1 MLNLNFHPA
10 PMQYQK
16 LPPKFWADLQKL
28 TAKCILRSW
37 FGSVS
42 IALSIAAATTV
53 ATVQITQQPA
63 NASTITSWQF
73 DPATNQ
79 LEITL
84 PEGTTPTYS
93 LLNPSQ
99 IAVDLPNTTIGVD
112 VTQLYPQG
120 NVHSVGV
127 TQLPSG
133 SARILVNLAPGV
145 AFNGEQIKFQRVGEN
160 RWVLRPSIEPA
171 SYQATLETPAQPAI
185 QVPPNQPL
193 TDSNSTAAIAPV
205 QPASAEVITY
215 EQNSLRQSTP
225 NDQIR
230 PINVPLVRVPVNRPK
245 GVGSAPVR
253 RPAAPEQRIIDF
265 GEPLR

>member
-1 MLNLNFHPA
+1 
-10 PMQYQK
+10 MQYKK
-16 LPPKFWADLQKL
+16 LQPKFWADLHKL

-84 PEGTTPTYS
+84 PEGSTPTYS

-99 IAVDLPNTTIGVD
+99 IAVDLPNTAIGVD
-112 VTQLYPQG
+112 ATQLYPQG
-120 NVHSVGV
+120 TVGSVGV

-133 SARILVNLAPGV
+133 SARILVNLAPGM
-145 AFNGEQIKFQRVGEN
+145 AFNGEQIKFQRVGVEN

-171 SYQATLETPAQPAI
+171 SYQKTLETPAPPAI

-215 EQNSLRQSTP
+215 EQNYLRQSTP

-230 PINVPLVRVPVNRPK
+230 PINVPLVRVPVNRQK

-253 RPAAPEQRIIDF
+253 RPAAPQERIIDF

>member
-1 MLNLNFHPA
+1 
-10 PMQYQK
+10 MQYK
-16 LPPKFWADLQKL
+16 KSPPKFWTDLHKL
-28 TAKCILRSW
+28 TAKCLVPS
-37 FGSVS
+37 FLGSVS
-42 IALSIAAATTV
+42 IAPSIAATTTV
-53 ATVQITQQPA
+53 ATVQIAQQPA
-63 NASTITSWQF
+63 NASTITSWRF

-99 IAVDLPNTTIGVD
+99 IAVDLPNTPIAVD
-112 VTQLYPQG
+112 ATQLYPQS
-120 NVHSVGV
+120 NVRSVAV
-127 TQLPSG
+127 IQLPSG

-145 AFNGEQIKFQRVGEN
+145 AFNGEQIKFQRVGVEN

-171 SYQATLETPAQPAI
+171 SYQATLETQAPPAI
-185 QVPPNQPL
+185 PVSPNPPPA
-193 TDSNSTAAIAPV
+193 DSNSTAAVAPV
-205 QPASAEVITY
+205 QPASAEAITY
-215 EQNSLRQSTP
+215 EQNSWGQSTP

-230 PINVPLVRVPVNRPK
+230 PINVPLVRVPVNRRQ

-253 RPAAPEQRIIDF
+253 RPAASWERIINF